1 MSERRDLVYLY
12 DGSFAGLLCCVFE
25 SFYQHERPEAI
36 YTAESYPCTLY
47 PVREIKTDP
56 SHSERVW
63 HAIER
68 KLGELAADLTQFG
81 FLTCHA
87 QKEELLLDFLKLGFR
102 VGPQVVHM
110 LQNETVH
117 TLTHAVRALRNE
129 AHLLCGFLR
138 FSEINGI
145 LAAVIGPKNS
155 VLPVLREH
163 FCDRFANETF
173 MIFDRTHKL
182 ALFYQGGYARIVPV
196 ESLSLPAPGKKEK
209 SWEALWKR
217 FHETIAI
224 EGRLNPRCQMGH
236 CPKRYWGYMTEFGAA
251 EAASFFEQPQPE
263 LIPADITENA
273 YRSPRSSRLP
283 QSAGRR

>member
-1 MSERRDLVYLY
+1 MPDRRDLVYLY

-25 SFYQHERPEAI
+25 SFYRHELPEEI
-36 YTAESYPCTLY
+36 YTAASYQCSLY

-63 HAIER
+63 RAIET
-68 KLGELAADLTQFG
+68 KLGALAADLTQFG

-87 QKEELLLDFLKLGFR
+87 QKERLLLDFLKLGFQ

-117 TLTHAVRALRNE
+117 ALGHAVRALRNE

-138 FSEINGI
+138 FTEVNGI
-145 LAAVIGPKNS
+145 LAAIIGPKNS
-155 VLPVLREH
+155 VLPILREH
-163 FCDRFANETF
+163 FSDRFANETF

-196 ESLSLPAPGKKEK
+196 ESVKLPAPGKQEK

-217 FHETIAI
+217 FYDTIAI
-224 EGRLNPRCQMGH
+224 EGRLNP
-236 CPKRYWGYMTEFGAA
+236 AA
-251 EAASFFEQPQPE
+251 
-263 LIPADITENA
+263 
-273 YRSPRSSRLP
+273 R
-283 QSAGRR
+283 